1 MMRELMQVTIWI
13 DELQNKL
20 FNDPDKTLLLHTL
33 LFVKRFAPILSIAL
47 FFGDLAKLIIMGY
60 WTFLL
65 YQTDIGNRVIGKSYK
80 ILSDYLD
87 SLSILLIPIEKLEQ
101 LLTGGQDLKPK
112 RRDSGGSNRSSIHSN
127 LMMDSP
133 HNSQDLMTNT
143 DQKLVV
149 RQKTFITYENQRWW
163 VGKGWCTKMFGDERP
178 PWSDDLGKVAL
189 NRDSFRLPGPNW
201 IWDTD
206 WSYVVNS
213 STDALGWEYANKFS
227 TFNKPGNRK
236 HLMNVVRRRKWARR
250 CVEVQETEEAADDMI
265 VKRTSPAGTLERMS
279 AGRQEHQY

>member
-1 MMRELMQVTIWI
+1 MQVTIWI

-20 FNDPDKTLLLHTL
+20 FNDPDKTLLLHIL
-33 LFVKRFAPILSIAL
+33 LFIKRFAPILSIGL
-47 FFGDLAKLIIMGY
+47 FFGDITKLLVLGY

-65 YQTDIGNRVIGKSYK
+65 YQTDVGGRVIGMSYK

-101 LLTGGQDLKPK
+101 FLTGQDLKTK
-112 RRDSGGSNRSSIHSN
+112 KLEATGCSTRSSLHAN
-127 LMMDSP
+127 LLLLDSP
-133 HNSQDLMTNT
+133 HNSQDPVTNT
-143 DQKLVV
+143 DQKKVV

-163 VGKGWCTKMFGDERP
+163 IGKGWCTKMLGNERP
-178 PWSDDLGKVAL
+178 SWSDDLGKVPL
-189 NRDSFRLPGPNW
+189 NRDSFNLPGPNW
-201 IWDTD
+201 VWDTD

-227 TFNKPGNRK
+227 TFNKPGPHK

-250 CVEVQETEEAADDMI
+250 CVEVQETDEVDTVKVKKSSSI
-265 VKRTSPAGTLERMS
+265 VGTF
-279 AGRQEHQY
+279 